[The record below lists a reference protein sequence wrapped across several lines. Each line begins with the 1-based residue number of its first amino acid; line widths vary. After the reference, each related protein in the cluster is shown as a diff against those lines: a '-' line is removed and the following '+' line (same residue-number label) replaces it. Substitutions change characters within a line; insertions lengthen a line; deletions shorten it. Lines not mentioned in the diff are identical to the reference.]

1 MEEWFRDWFNSE
13 DYLEVYQHRDENDA
27 RKLLDLILKETNLSN
42 NSVILDSACGAGRH
56 IINLTADGFN
66 CYGFDLSKTL
76 LKKAVE
82 EAKVKS
88 VVLKIFCADI
98 RKVCLKQKFDLIM
111 NLFTSFGYFETDE
124 ENFRFCLSA
133 FNMLKGNGIYI
144 LDYFNVEYLRKNL
157 LSETIKEIGDK
168 TIHESRSIENE
179 RVVKKIVIK
188 SRVDLSSYMESVK
201 LYSKDVLIK
210 QLLKIGFEL
219 KSVFGDYDG
228 AEFNEHSSP
237 RLILFLKK

>member
-1 MEEWFRDWFNSE
+1 
-13 DYLEVYQHRDENDA
+13 
-27 RKLLDLILKETNLSN
+27 
-42 NSVILDSACGAGRH
+42 
-56 IINLTADGFN
+56 
-66 CYGFDLSKTL
+66 
-76 LKKAVE
+76 
-82 EAKVKS
+82 
-88 VVLKIFCADI
+88 
-98 RKVCLKQKFDLIM
+98 
-111 NLFTSFGYFETDE
+111 
-124 ENFRFCLSA
+124 
-133 FNMLKGNGIYI
+133 MLKGNGIYI

-168 TIHESRSIENE
+168 TIYESRSIENE

-188 SRVDLSSYMESVK
+188 SSVGLSSYMESVK